1 MAKSFKT
8 VSLSDNLSLVK
19 RLFFLLFSSFL
30 LGSLVAQPSD
40 SLMTRLN
47 EDLSEK
53 ERAQVYID
61 LAWEFRDIRPDSTV
75 YYAKKAISVSELYG
89 FPHERIQAI
98 NFLGVGYRN
107 LSLYS
112 KALEQYLLALKLAEK
127 DRNFEQRGYS
137 LINIANLH
145 LFQKDY
151 IESRRY
157 LIMALDQAQELN
169 DLAMIGY
176 SHINLGRV
184 HRELQEYDLAM
195 QYFDQAATVRKQ
207 LDDDYGLLSIK
218 LDRAEVLRLKGSL
231 DEALVEF
238 RSVIKELETLQD
250 LRGLARSYNGLS
262 RIYLSKG
269 DIQKAEQSALE
280 SIEIAQGLS
289 LKYEQKESLKILAEV
304 NAKMGLYQ
312 EAYEYLESYSNLNY
326 QIFSE
331 EKIRQV
337 EQLKSQA
344 EIERQEAENDL
355 LREQSARQG
364 IISYFLAIVAVL
376 FMITAFVSYRAFIIK
391 RKLSVE
397 VNNQKN
403 QIQKDKDLIEQQAA
417 KLKELDETKS
427 RFFSNV
433 SHDLRT
439 PLSLILGNLEIA
451 MSDTDSY
458 FSPSSKQ
465 SLESSLR
472 NARRLVHLTDEIND
486 ITRLEEGKISLK
498 KEPVQMIP
506 FLKVLT
512 DMFKSAA
519 ESKGVKLDF
528 QSSLKSSESVQLDSS
543 QFEKVYYNLISNA
556 IRHCQV
562 GDKISV
568 NVSKYEKNILI
579 EFSDTGTG
587 IHPQALPNIFERYYQ
602 SHEGN
607 RGIKEGLGIGL
618 SLVKE
623 LVRLHD
629 GEISVSSELGKGT
642 TFIISLPASSND
654 EGVLAEISDFI
665 RDHNESTNIPKKNSP
680 SSIDMEDKLDPKPRI
695 LIVDD
700 HPEIRRYIRQ
710 ILEDDYEVK
719 EASHGLE
726 ALDLLERQEVELI
739 VTDLMMPW
747 MDGFELIESIQA
759 NPEYKKI
766 PMLIVSARIS
776 DDDREKA
783 LIQGI
788 NDFIQKPFDKKELE
802 LRINNLLQS
811 NQNTDSF
818 ESVASRQN
826 IESYGQEILKK
837 VESYIKENIEDT
849 NLSVLQLGDAIAA
862 SERQVYRLIKK
873 VSGKTPYEYITDVR
887 IQYAD
892 YLIRKNKVKSASE
905 AARMVGI
912 KNVTT
917 FNKQYEKRF
926 GNKPTELFENS

>member
-1 MAKSFKT
+1 M
-8 VSLSDNLSLVK
+8 
-19 RLFFLLFSSFL
+19 
-30 LGSLVAQPSD
+30 AQPSD
-40 SLMTRLN
+40 SLLSRLN
-47 EDLSEK
+47 EDLSDK

-75 YYAKKAISVSELYG
+75 YYAKKAISVAELYG
-89 FPHERIQAI
+89 FSHERIQAI

-112 KALEQYLLALKLAEK
+112 KALEQYFLALKLAEN

-195 QYFDQAATVRKQ
+195 QYFDQAARVREQ
-207 LDDDYGLLSIK
+207 LGDEYGLLSIK

-238 RSVIKELETLQD
+238 KSVIEELEKLQD

-269 DIQKAEQSALE
+269 DINSAEQSALE

-304 NAKMGLYQ
+304 KAKMGLYQ

-355 LREQSARQG
+355 LREQSSRQG

-376 FMITAFVSYRAFIIK
+376 FMITAFVSYRAFVIK

-439 PLSLILGNLEIA
+439 PLSLILGNLELA
-451 MSDTDSY
+451 MSDADSY
-458 FSPSSKQ
+458 FSPASKQ

-498 KEPVQMIP
+498 KEPVQVVP

-512 DMFKSAA
+512 EMFRSAA
-519 ESKGVKLDF
+519 ESKGVKLEF
-528 QSSLKSSESVQLDSS
+528 QSSLQSSESVQLDSR
-543 QFEKVYYNLISNA
+543 QFEKVYYNLVSNA
-556 IRHCQV
+556 IRHCEV

-568 NVSKYEKNILI
+568 NVSKYEKNILV
-579 EFSDTGTG
+579 EFSDTGSG

-618 SLVKE
+618 SLVQE
-623 LVRLHD
+623 LVRLHEGD
-629 GEISVSSELGKGT
+629 VSVSSELGKGS

-654 EGVLAEISDFI
+654 EGVLAEVSDFI
-665 RDHNESTNIPKKNSP
+665 RDHSESNNIPKKHAP
-680 SSIDMEDKLDPKPRI
+680 SSIEMEDHSNPKPRI

-726 ALDLLERQEVELI
+726 ALELLERQEVELI

-776 DDDREKA
+776 DNDREKA

-926 GNKPTELFENS
+926 GTKPTELFENS